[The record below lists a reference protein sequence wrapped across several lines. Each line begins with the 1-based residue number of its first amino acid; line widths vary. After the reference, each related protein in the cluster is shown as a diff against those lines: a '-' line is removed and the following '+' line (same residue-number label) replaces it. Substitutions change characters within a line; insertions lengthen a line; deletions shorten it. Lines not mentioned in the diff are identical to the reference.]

1 MRKTNYITVIATAFL
16 ISAATSSA
24 AELAEPLAASR
35 LIAERELFRSEHQI
49 VGESVVAVPT
59 AGGTERIETNRWV
72 RLAAGM
78 QFRDAGGTLRETKE
92 EIVTSRDAARAT
104 Q

>member
-16 ISAATSSA
+16 IGAATVSA

-35 LIAERELFRSEHQI
+35 LIAERELSRSEHQI

-59 AGGTERIETNRWV
+59 AGGSERIETNRWT